1 MSSDQ
6 VLRLLISGEMAV
18 DRVAQAAF
26 QRPPGLRWGFRL
38 AEFALVELASR
49 SFGADLADRD
59 QVQRP
64 IQLTVPGAGE
74 PMTTLLPT
82 GRFDRCGAAGAG
94 VVVAAREPF
103 DRAAVSDDLCGQ
115 YGVGARNSARAPDLV
130 IPGQR
135 RGGTIDQWRRS

>member
-26 QRPPGLRWGFRL
+26 QRSPGLRWGLRL
-38 AEFALVELASR
+38 CQFALVELASR
-49 SFGADLADRD
+49 SLGADLAGRD

-74 PMTTLLPT
+74 PMTTLLPA
-82 GRFDRCGAAGAG
+82 GGFDRCGAAVAG

-103 DRAAVSDDLCGQ
+103 HRATVSDDLRGQ
-115 YGVGARNSARAPDLV
+115 HRPDPVDLRDARA
-130 IPGQR
+130 
-135 RGGTIDQWRRS
+135 RGTDRGSDVLAVAPS